1 MKSIIII
8 NVLILCTLSTSGQK
22 GIKRVVFYNPLET
35 LTLNLSNINSR
46 FDDYNII
53 SLDEKPT
60 TPYKDL
66 YFSSNRDT
74 EGDQFDIIAYG
85 FVMTRKSNRHKII
98 AYRNDQ
104 TSLLTS
110 INSRNSEL
118 GPFYYTSEGNQDFD
132 LFFYT
137 IDSSNVLRSNLIR
150 IEKNGG
156 SNQFTVC
163 PIGLDSV
170 WPSPNIGY
178 TTFDNKL
185 GILFQSDLSGN
196 YDIYY
201 TSTKIEQKLFS
212 NENPLLIDDFI
223 SADKVNSPYN
233 EKCPIIYE
241 NYLFFA
247 SDRPE
252 GYGGYDLYF
261 SIVNENSWSKPVNLG
276 PDINSMD
283 DDFRPFIFDYDGK
296 MCLIF
301 SSNRSG
307 GLGGFDL
314 YFIRLDLATILS
326 KYLNDLNLNF

>member
-1 MKSIIII
+1 MKSIVII
-8 NVLILCTLSTSGQK
+8 NVLILCTLSSSGQK
-22 GIKRVVFYNPLET
+22 GVKKAVFYNPLET
-35 LTLNLSNINSR
+35 LTLNLSNIISIY
-46 FDDYNII
+46 DDYNII
-53 SLDEKPT
+53 PLDETPPT
-60 TPYKDL
+60 TSKDL
-66 YFSSNRDT
+66 YFSSNRDSKG
-74 EGDQFDIIAYG
+74 EQFDIIAYS
-85 FVMTRKSNRHKII
+85 FIMPRNSKRHRII

-118 GPFYYTSEGNQDFD
+118 GPFYFTSEGDQEFD
-132 LFFYT
+132 IFFYT

-156 SNQFTVC
+156 NNQFEIC

-178 TTFDNKL
+178 TSFDKIR

-196 YDIYY
+196 YDIYC
-201 TSTKIEQKLFS
+201 SSSKMENKIYS
-212 NENPLLIDDFI
+212 NENPLLIDDFTGV
-223 SADKVNSPYN
+223 DKVNSPYN
-233 EKCPIIYE
+233 DKCPIIYE

-247 SDRPE
+247 SDRPD

-261 SIVNENSWSKPVNLG
+261 SIGNENSWSNPVNLG
-276 PDINSMD
+276 PDINSKD

-307 GLGGFDL
+307 GRGGFDL
-314 YFIRLDLATILS
+314 YFTRLDLATILS